1 MNKHIILTEERNEK
15 SSNLDQ
21 MTVEELVEVINNEQH
36 IPADAVKKAAPQIAR
51 AVALIEKGLSNGGRL
66 FYVGA
71 GTSGRLGVLD
81 ASECPPTFCTPPEMV
96 QGIIAGGETALR
108 NAVEAAEDNRERGYE
123 TLKACHLNE
132 FDIVVGISCSGKA
145 AYVEGA
151 LEAAREAS
159 AATVMH
165 SCVPND
171 VAEKLADVSII
182 TIVGP
187 EVLTGSTRLKGGTV
201 TKMVLNILS
210 TAAMIRLGKVY
221 DNLMVDVKPSNKK
234 LRERAVSI
242 IKGITSLPEDLC
254 TDLLEKAGWSVKT
267 AIAMELCS
275 VSCEKAL
282 EFLAEEN
289 GRLRAVID
297 KRSK

>member
-1 MNKHIILTEERNEK
+1 MILTEERNK
-15 SSNLDQ
+15 QTSNLDK
-21 MTVEELVEVINNEQH
+21 MSVEELVEVINNEQH
-36 IPADAVKKAAPQIAR
+36 IPAAAVKHAAPEIAQ
-51 AVALIEKGLSNGGRL
+51 AVSLIEEGLLNGGRL

-81 ASECPPTFCTPPEMV
+81 ASECPPTFCTPPSMV

-108 NAVEAAEDNRERGYE
+108 NAVEAAEDNRDKGYE
-123 TLKACHLNE
+123 TLKGFNLTKS
-132 FDIVVGISCSGKA
+132 DIVVGISCSGKA
-145 AYVEGA
+145 AYVAGA

-159 AATVMH
+159 ATTIMH

-171 VAEKLADVSII
+171 VADKLADVSII

-187 EVLTGSTRLKGGTV
+187 EVVTGSTRMKGGTV

-234 LRERAVSI
+234 LKERAARI
-242 IKGITSLPEDLC
+242 LGSLTCLPQEQC
-254 TDLLEKAGWSVKT
+254 PPLLKKAQWSVKT
-267 AIAMELCS
+267 AVVMELCS
-275 VSCEKAL
+275 VSSERAGQL
-282 EFLAEEN
+282 LAEGN
-289 GRLRAVID
+289 GRLRYVID
-297 KRSK
+297 KYSSD